1 MAVLNPANNASSLIS
16 QALGGKPA
24 NRGNEPRPQAEFFI
38 NVGVPITRQVERDGE
53 MVEEEILL
61 SLPFGLPLD
70 TMNELVI
77 RGNNEQWN
85 ADAAA
90 RNELLKALV
99 KMGEGLDA
107 GTGKML
113 PKLAVQLYRRKD
125 QVEATADNAAMATIL
140 SALS

>member
-1 MAVLNPANNASSLIS
+1 MAVVNNNASSLIS

-24 NRGNEPRPQAEFFI
+24 NRGGEPRPQAEFFI

-53 MVEEEILL
+53 MVTEEILL

-70 TMNELVI
+70 TMSELVI

-125 QVEATADNAAMATIL
+125 QVEAAADNSTMATIL

>member
-1 MAVLNPANNASSLIS
+1 MAIVNNNASSLIS
-16 QALGGKPA
+16 QALGNKPA
-24 NRGNEPRPQAEFFI
+24 SRGGEPRPQAEFFI
-38 NVGVPITRQVERDGE
+38 NVGVPITRTIERDGE

-113 PKLAVQLYRRKD
+113 PKLSVQLYRRKD
-125 QVEATADNAAMATIL
+125 QVEAAADNSTMATIL

>member
-1 MAVLNPANNASSLIS
+1 MAIVNNNASSLIS

-24 NRGNEPRPQAEFFI
+24 SRGNEPRPQAEFFI
-38 NVGVPITRQVERDGE
+38 NVGVPITRTIERDGE

-113 PKLAVQLYRRKD
+113 PKLSVQLYRRKD
-125 QVEATADNAAMATIL
+125 QVEAAADNSTMATIL

>member
-1 MAVLNPANNASSLIS
+1 MAIVNNNASSLIS

-24 NRGNEPRPQAEFFI
+24 SRGNEPRPQAEFFI
-38 NVGVPITRQVERDGE
+38 NVGVPMTRTIERDGE

-125 QVEATADNAAMATIL
+125 QVEAAADNSTMAIIL

>member
-1 MAVLNPANNASSLIS
+1 MAIVNNNASSLIS

-24 NRGNEPRPQAEFFI
+24 SRSNEPRPQAEFFI
-38 NVGVPITRQVERDGE
+38 NVGVPITRTVERDGE

-125 QVEATADNAAMATIL
+125 QVEAAADNSTMATIL

>member
-1 MAVLNPANNASSLIS
+1 MAIVNNNASSLIS

-24 NRGNEPRPQAEFFI
+24 SRGNEPRPQAEFFI
-38 NVGVPITRQVERDGE
+38 NVGVPITRTVERDGE

-125 QVEATADNAAMATIL
+125 QVEAAADNSTMATIL

>member
-1 MAVLNPANNASSLIS
+1 MAIVNNNASSLIS

-24 NRGNEPRPQAEFFI
+24 GRGNEPRPQAEFFI
-38 NVGVPITRQVERDGE
+38 NVGVPVTRQVERDGQ

-125 QVEATADNAAMATIL
+125 QVEAAADNSTMATIL

>member
-1 MAVLNPANNASSLIS
+1 MAIVNNNASSLIS

-24 NRGNEPRPQAEFFI
+24 NRGNEPRIQAEFFI
-38 NVGVPITRQVERDGE
+38 NVGVPITRTIERDGE

-125 QVEATADNAAMATIL
+125 QVEAAADNSTMATIL

>member
-1 MAVLNPANNASSLIS
+1 MAIVNNNASSLIS

-24 NRGNEPRPQAEFFI
+24 SRGNEPRPQAEFFI
-38 NVGVPITRQVERDGE
+38 NVGVPVTRTIERDGE

-125 QVEATADNAAMATIL
+125 QVEAAADNSTMATIL

>member
-1 MAVLNPANNASSLIS
+1 MAIVNNNASSLIS

-24 NRGNEPRPQAEFFI
+24 GRGNEPRPQAEFFI
-38 NVGVPITRQVERDGE
+38 NVGVPITRTVERDGE

-99 KMGEGLDA
+99 KMGEALDA
-107 GTGKML
+107 GTGTEM
-113 PKLAVQLYRRKD
+113 PKLSVQLYRRKA
-125 QVEATADNAAMATIL
+125 QEEHQASNNAMAQIL
-140 SALS
+140 AALS

>member
-1 MAVLNPANNASSLIS
+1 MAIVNNNASSLIS

-24 NRGNEPRPQAEFFI
+24 SRSNEPRSQAEFFI
-38 NVGVPITRQVERDGE
+38 NVGVPITRTIERDGE

-99 KMGEGLDA
+99 IMG
-107 GTGKML
+107 
-113 PKLAVQLYRRKD
+113 
-125 QVEATADNAAMATIL
+125 I
-140 SALS
+140 S

>member
-1 MAVLNPANNASSLIS
+1 MAVLNSGNNASSLIS
-16 QALGGKPA
+16 MALGNKPA
-24 NRGNEPRPQAEFFI
+24 SRGGEPRPQAEFFI

-70 TMNELVI
+70 TMSELVI

-125 QVEATADNAAMATIL
+125 QVEAAADNGTMATIL

>member
-1 MAVLNPANNASSLIS
+1 MAIVNNNASSLIS
-16 QALGGKPA
+16 RALGNKPA
-24 NRGNEPRPQAEFFI
+24 SRGGEPRPQAEFFI

-70 TMNELVI
+70 TMSELVI

-125 QVEATADNAAMATIL
+125 QVEAAADNSTMATIL

>member
-1 MAVLNPANNASSLIS
+1 MAIVNNNNASSLIS
-16 QALGGKPA
+16 QALAGKANNGG
-24 NRGNEPRPQAEFFI
+24 NGQRPQAEFFI

-53 MVEEEILL
+53 MVTEEILL

-70 TMNELVI
+70 TMSELVI

-113 PKLAVQLYRRKD
+113 PKLSVQLYRRKD
-125 QVEATADNAAMATIL
+125 QVEASADNGVMSTIL
-140 SALS
+140 QALA

>member
-1 MAVLNPANNASSLIS
+1 MAIVNNNASSLIS
-16 QALGGKPA
+16 QALGSKPA
-24 NRGNEPRPQAEFFI
+24 GRSNEPRPQAEFFI
-38 NVGVPITRQVERDGE
+38 NVGVPITRTIERDGQ

-125 QVEATADNAAMATIL
+125 QVEAAADNSTMATIL

>member
-1 MAVLNPANNASSLIS
+1 MAIVNNNASSLIS
-16 QALGGKPA
+16 QALGNKPA
-24 NRGNEPRPQAEFFI
+24 SRGNEPRPQAEFFI

-125 QVEATADNAAMATIL
+125 QVEAAADNSTMATIL

>member
-1 MAVLNPANNASSLIS
+1 MAIVNNNASSLIS

-38 NVGVPITRQVERDGE
+38 NVGVPITRTIERDGE

-125 QVEATADNAAMATIL
+125 QVEAAADNSTMATIL

>member
-1 MAVLNPANNASSLIS
+1 MAIVNNNNASSLIS

-38 NVGVPITRQVERDGE
+38 NVGVPITRTVERDGE

-125 QVEATADNAAMATIL
+125 QVEAAADNSTMATIL

>member
-1 MAVLNPANNASSLIS
+1 MAIVNNNASSLIS

-38 NVGVPITRQVERDGE
+38 NVGVPITRTIERDGE

-70 TMNELVI
+70 TMSELVI

-125 QVEATADNAAMATIL
+125 QVEASADNGTLATIL
-140 SALS
+140 NALS

>member
-1 MAVLNPANNASSLIS
+1 MAIVNNNASSLIS

-24 NRGNEPRPQAEFFI
+24 SRGNEPRPQAEFFI

-125 QVEATADNAAMATIL
+125 QVEAAADNSTMATIL

>member
-1 MAVLNPANNASSLIS
+1 MAVLNSGNNASSLIS

-24 NRGNEPRPQAEFFI
+24 GRGNEPRPQAEFFI
-38 NVGVPITRQVERDGE
+38 NVGVLITRTIERDGE

-125 QVEATADNAAMATIL
+125 QVEAAADNSTMATIL

>member
-1 MAVLNPANNASSLIS
+1 MAIVNNNASSLIS

-24 NRGNEPRPQAEFFI
+24 SRSNEPRPQAEFFI
-38 NVGVPITRQVERDGE
+38 NVGVPITRTIERDGE

-125 QVEATADNAAMATIL
+125 QVEAAADNSTMATIL